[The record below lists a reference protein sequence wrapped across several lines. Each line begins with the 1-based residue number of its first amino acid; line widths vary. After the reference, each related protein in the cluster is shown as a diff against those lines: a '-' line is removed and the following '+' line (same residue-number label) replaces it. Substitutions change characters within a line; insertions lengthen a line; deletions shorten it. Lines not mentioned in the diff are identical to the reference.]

1 MHNFKFG
8 LTICLVLFLFSFK
21 LHAQRAANLV
31 LLDSVFDY
39 ICEKK
44 IQHSNI
50 VMRQIILET
59 GWLKSKFLMSKNNI
73 FGFRH
78 KKYLSF
84 NSWKDCVD
92 YYKRWQDKYYKDP
105 NEDYYKFL
113 LRKKYAVSNYANNLK
128 KINFKKSCE

>member
-1 MHNFKFG
+1 MNNFRFA
-8 LTICLVLFLFSFK
+8 LSISIILFLLSSK
-21 LHAQRAANLV
+21 LKAQRSSNLI
-31 LLDSVFDY
+31 LLDSVFEY
-39 ICEKK
+39 VCEKK
-44 IQHSNI
+44 IQHANI
-50 VMRQIILET
+50 VMRQVILET

-92 YYKRWQDKYYKDP
+92 YYKTWQDKYYKDP

-128 KINFKKSCE
+128 KINFKKSCN